1 MNEIIVACLSG
12 MVTLIVCMINNH
24 SQQKRVE
31 EQNRETIAL
40 IDLRL
45 DQLSKQVEKHNS
57 VIDRTY
63 RLEEAVRIDE
73 ENIKAVN
80 QRIEDLEKR
89 V

>member
-73 ENIKAVN
+73 EKIKAVN